1 MGDGVDEDVDAL
13 MREWSRRDGVFRVWG
28 DEAHFALEHNL
39 PGRAFSSH
47 QHHLGRRL
55 PCQAGHSQKISGL
68 CHNFLLFGWEFF
80 NIDGFGRER
89 AVASCGEQCQQQDAP

>member
-1 MGDGVDEDVDAL
+1 MGDGVDEDVGAL
-13 MREWSRRDGVFRVWG
+13 MREWGGGLRVETWG

-55 PCQAGHSQKISGL
+55 PCQAGRSQKISGL
-68 CHNFLLFGWEFF
+68 RHNFLLLGWEFF

-89 AVASCGEQCQQQDAP
+89 AVASRGEQRQQQDSP